1 MVLMVLWQFGLKQSS
16 VYRDKHFFYHNEVE
30 QYVQHALA
38 TRQVGRAAQRHAS
51 AHRRTTLL

>member
-1 MVLMVLWQFGLKQSS
+1 MVLWQFGLKQSS